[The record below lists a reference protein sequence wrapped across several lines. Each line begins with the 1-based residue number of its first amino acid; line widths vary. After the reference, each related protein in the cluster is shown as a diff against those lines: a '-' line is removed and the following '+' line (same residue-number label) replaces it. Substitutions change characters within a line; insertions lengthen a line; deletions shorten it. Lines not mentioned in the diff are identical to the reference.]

1 MEKKRI
7 YRDTDDKMIAGV
19 ASGIAKYVDVDP
31 AFIRSIFVM
40 LLFILNFNVVIGY
53 IVLAIVIPSKKDILK
68 LKKKQ
73 RKDKE
78 HLNDNDFD
86 DF

>member
-1 MEKKRI
+1 MEEKRL

-31 AFIRSIFVM
+31 SIIRSLFVM
-40 LLFILNFNVVIGY
+40 LLFIANFNVVIAY
-53 IVLAIVIPSKKDILK
+53 ILLAIIIPSKKDILK

-78 HLNDNDFD
+78 DLNDYDFD